1 MSPNLVINFLI
12 LWSLIGAAVF
22 SLVVVYLFR
31 SGRVYDSRNEEGHL
45 KKEMPLRGFVTMLAF
60 MTLIVTFMAF
70 TNYFSLVRNGYE
82 PKFWPLFGLN
92 LALIMILIV
101 YDTLVIDWWV
111 IGHWRPEFLQLPES
125 MDKEQMKE
133 HTRRSCFVAPLF
145 GLLLAALSAAVTCW
159 VW

>member
-1 MSPNLVINFLI
+1 MSA
-12 LWSLIGAAVF
+12 SLIFYYLPMGTLIGVAVF
-22 SLVVVYLFR
+22 SLVVIYLFR

-45 KKEMPLRGFVTMLAF
+45 KKEMPLKGLLTMLAF
-60 MTLIVTFMAF
+60 ITLIIAFMAF

-111 IGHWRPEFLQLPES
+111 IGHWRPAFLQLPDT

-133 HTRRSCFVAPLF
+133 HILRSFYVAPLF
-145 GLLLAALSAAVTCW
+145 GLLLAALSAGVTLW